1 MVRLTLLMLVPV
13 EKGLSLGGTATLSSG
28 LDLTGHFPSQD
39 HGPVAEPSSPVVGP
53 R

>member
-1 MVRLTLLMLVPV
+1 VVRLTLLMLVPV
-13 EKGLSLGGTATLSSG
+13 AKGLSLGGTATLSSR

-39 HGPVAEPSSPVVGP
+39 YGPVAEPSSPVVGP